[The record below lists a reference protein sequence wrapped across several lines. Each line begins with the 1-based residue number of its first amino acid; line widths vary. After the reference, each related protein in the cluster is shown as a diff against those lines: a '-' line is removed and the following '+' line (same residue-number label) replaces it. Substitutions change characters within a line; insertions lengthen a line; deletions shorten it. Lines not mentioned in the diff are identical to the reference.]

1 VRNRIAL
8 LTRSKSALAVLVT
21 AVTLAVAATG
31 VGYAAMSKTVTLS
44 LDGRETEV
52 RVLGDTVRDVLE
64 SQDISVGERD
74 VVAPGLDS
82 SVSDDSF
89 VAVRFARPLD
99 VNLDGEESRYWVT
112 ATDVS
117 SALDQVGIRVAA
129 ADLSV
134 SRGAPIGRDGLDLD
148 VVTPKK
154 LTVRLAG
161 DKPTKKNVTALTVG
175 QALDELGVDVDKHD
189 EVRPGLGAALDDG
202 DRVVF
207 TNVRK
212 VTKKVTEAVS
222 HDTVERTDSAMFE
235 DESETV
241 REGRDG
247 TRRVVYKIT
256 LENGKVAER
265 KAVETTVLRK
275 PVAEVVRVGTKERPV
290 EAPAPPNFA
299 SGGTV
304 WDQLANCESGGNW
317 AINTGNGYYGGLQ
330 FSLSTWRAYG
340 GPGYPHQQSRE
351 TQIAIATKVRDAN
364 GGGYGSWPHCSQQL
378 GLPQ

>member
-1 VRNRIAL
+1 
-8 LTRSKSALAVLVT
+8 
-21 AVTLAVAATG
+21 
-31 VGYAAMSKTVTLS
+31 
-44 LDGRETEV
+44 
-52 RVLGDTVRDVLE
+52 
-64 SQDISVGERD
+64 
-74 VVAPGLDS
+74 
-82 SVSDDSF
+82 
-89 VAVRFARPLD
+89 
-99 VNLDGEESRYWVT
+99 
-112 ATDVS
+112 
-117 SALDQVGIRVAA
+117 VGIRVAA

-256 LENGKVAER
+256 LENGKVARTKRFQPNREFEESDLP
-265 KAVETTVLRK
+265 AVRAPQEGVICLR
-275 PVAEVVRVGTKERPV
+275 R
-290 EAPAPPNFA
+290 
-299 SGGTV
+299 
-304 WDQLANCESGGNW
+304 LA
-317 AINTGNGYYGGLQ
+317 
-330 FSLSTWRAYG
+330 
-340 GPGYPHQQSRE
+340 
-351 TQIAIATKVRDAN
+351 AIAAA
-364 GGGYGSWPHCSQQL
+364 L
-378 GLPQ
+378 G

>member
-1 VRNRIAL
+1 MRNRIAL

-44 LDGRETEV
+44 IDGKQTEV
-52 RVLGDTVRDVLE
+52 RVLGDTVRDVLA
-64 SQDISVGERD
+64 SQDIRVGDRD

-89 VAVRFARPLD
+89 VAIKFARPLD

-117 SALDQVGIRVAA
+117 SALDQIGIRVAA

-134 SRGAPIGRDGLDLD
+134 SRGATIGRDGLDLD

-161 DKPTKKNVTALTVG
+161 DRPSKETVTALTVG
-175 QALDELGVDVDKHD
+175 QALDKLGVDVDKHD
-189 EVRPGLGAALDDG
+189 EVEPGLGATLDDG

-212 VTKKVTEAVS
+212 TTKKVTESVA
-222 HDTVERTDSAMFE
+222 HDTVERTDSSMFD

-241 REGRDG
+241 RAGKNG
-247 TRRVVYKIT
+247 ARRVVYKIT
-256 LENGKVAER
+256 IENGKVADR
-265 KAVETTVLRK
+265 RAIDTTLLRK
-275 PVAEVVRVGTKERPV
+275 PVAEIVRVGTKERPV
-290 EAPAPPNFA
+290 EAPTAPNFA
-299 SGGTV
+299 SGSTV

-364 GGGYGSWPHCSQQL
+364 GGYGSWPHCSQQL

>member
-44 LDGRETEV
+44 IDGQETEV
-52 RVLGDTVRDVLE
+52 RVLGDTVRDVLA
-64 SQDISVGERD
+64 SQDISVGDRD

-82 SVSDDSF
+82 SVSDGSN
-89 VAVRFARPLD
+89 VAIKFARPLD

-117 SALDQVGIRVAA
+117 SALDQVGIRFAA

-134 SRGAPIGRDGLDLD
+134 SRGATIGRDGLDLD

-161 DKPTKKNVTALTVG
+161 DKPAKESVTALTVG

-189 EVRPGLGAALDDG
+189 EVRPGLGATVEDG

-212 VTKKVTEAVS
+212 VTKKVTETVA
-222 HDTVERTDSAMFE
+222 HDTVERTDSSMFD
-235 DESETV
+235 DESETL
-241 REGRDG
+241 RAGEDG
-247 TRRVVYKIT
+247 TRRVLYKIT
-256 LENGKVAER
+256 LENGKVADR
-265 KAVETTVLRK
+265 KAIETNLLRK
-275 PVAEVVRVGTKERPV
+275 PVAEIVRVGTKERPV
-290 EAPAPPNFA
+290 EAPTTNYA
-299 SGGTV
+299 GGSTV
-304 WDQLANCESGGNW
+304 WDQLADCESGGNW